1 MRSDRQPCATGDPTA
16 DKYFAA
22 DGARLRYRDAGRGPA
37 VMMIHGWTLDL
48 EMWQPQVPALHDAFR
63 VVRLDRRG
71 FGLSTGRPAVR
82 QDIADIGALCA
93 YLDIRRIALVGM
105 SQGARAALGFALAAP
120 EMISC
125 IVLDGPPDQR
135 SEGSAADD
143 GVPLDHYR
151 ALILTHGIT
160 AVRREW

>member
-105 SQGARAALGFALAAP
+105 SQGARAAFPRGAIKESASCALIPAAQAEFGRLEFQGAVFPGFA
-120 EMISC
+120 
-125 IVLDGPPDQR
+125 
-135 SEGSAADD
+135 
-143 GVPLDHYR
+143 
-151 ALILTHGIT
+151 
-160 AVRREW
+160 